1 MAELDDPKRLSHF
14 RGTLIAEVPDPV
26 LEACVAEA
34 ALVAQA
40 PSAILTFVM
49 GRVQYFRASIGLA
62 PELTMSRATS
72 RCDSFCQFI
81 VREEKPFIVRDAV
94 TDPRVPKTLVEVFHI
109 GAYLGV
115 PVYLDGDVLGSLC
128 VIDGKPRDWT
138 PEILDGLTALGERVS
153 QRLLEIARTDPL
165 IAPSVPP
172 VTVAGATALA
182 NDLALDA
189 HAFERSLLE
198 VSPFIRLAQ
207 GLLSAELPLDAFAR
221 GTSVLREA
229 ADLFDDMLHVSQD
242 LSSKSELL
250 CRFLTTYPPK
260 AGS

>member
-14 RGTLIAEVPDPV
+14 HGALIAEAPDPV

-34 ALVAQA
+34 ARVAEA
-40 PSAILTFVM
+40 PTATLTFVM
-49 GRVQYFRASIGLA
+49 GRVQYFRAAIGLG
-62 PELTMSRATS
+62 PELAISRATS

-81 VREEKPFIVRDAV
+81 VREEKPFIVHDAPA
-94 TDPRVPKTLVEVFHI
+94 DPRVPKALVELFNI

-128 VIDGKPRDWT
+128 VIDGKPREWSPAVLIALT
-138 PEILDGLTALGERVS
+138 EIGARATA
-153 QRLLEIARTDPL
+153 RLREIARTDPL
-165 IAPSVPP
+165 IAPSLPP
-172 VTVAGATALA
+172 VTVANATSLA

-207 GLLSAELPLDAFAR
+207 ALLSAELPVEAFAR
-221 GTSVLREA
+221 GTRVLREA
-229 ADLFDDMLHVSQD
+229 ADLFDDMLGVSQD
-242 LSSKSELL
+242 LSAKSELL
-250 CRFLTTYPPK
+250 SRFLATYPPK
-260 AGS
+260 AGT

>member
-34 ALVAQA
+34 AQLADTPTA
-40 PSAILTFVM
+40 ALTFVM
-49 GRVQYFRASIGLA
+49 GRVQYFRASVGLA
-62 PELTMSRATS
+62 PELAMSRATS

-81 VREEKPFIVRDAV
+81 VREEKPFIVGDAV
-94 TDPRVPKTLVEVFHI
+94 TDPRVPKALVDIFKI
-109 GAYLGV
+109 GAYMGV

-138 PEILDGLTALGERVS
+138 PAIMDGLTAIGRRAS
-153 QRLLEIARTDPL
+153 QRLREIAQTDPL
-165 IAPSVPP
+165 IAPSLPP
-172 VTVAGATALA
+172 VTIAGATALA
-182 NDLALDA
+182 SDLALDA
-189 HAFERSLLE
+189 NALERSLVE

-207 GLLSAELPLDAFAR
+207 GLLNAELPVEAFAR

-229 ADLFDDMLHVSQD
+229 AELFDDMLHVSQD
-242 LSSKSELL
+242 LSAKSDLL
-250 CRFLTTYPPK
+250 RRFLTTYPPK
-260 AGS
+260 VGN